1 MTRHLIYSPT
11 LLSLPAWNS
20 LPAGWCLLHSFPAWH
35 LVAIFLLS
43 PLWNQPFR
51 LHMWNHVSL
60 SSPVWF
66 GIIISSCVHIVTND
80 RVPFFPRLNKVLL
93 CVHHT
98 VFIPSSAKGRLPCFR
113 CLTSLSWDRHY
124 RWPLYISI
132 SSWLDKH
139 LVVERVNQMV
149 DLFAMLEGPSMSL
162 SIVATLIYDTMVC
175 SGMVP
180 LFHACP
186 ALVTFSFLLAIFL
199 MRWYLTVLVLI
210 CLPWTI
216 CLVEYFFLVMLGWFY
231 VPVGYINIFF

>member
-1 MTRHLIYSPT
+1 
-11 LLSLPAWNS
+11 
-20 LPAGWCLLHSFPAWH
+20 
-35 LVAIFLLS
+35 
-43 PLWNQPFR
+43 
-51 LHMWNHVSL
+51 MWNHVSL
-60 SSPVWF
+60 SFPVWF
-66 GIIISSCVHIVTND
+66 GIIISSCGHIVTND
-80 RVPFFPRLNKVLL
+80 RGPFFPRLNKVLL
-93 CVHHT
+93 CVYHM
-98 VFIPSSAKGRLPCFR
+98 VFIPSSAKEHLPCFR
-113 CLTSLSWDRHY
+113 CWTSLSWDGHY
-124 RWPLYISI
+124 RWPLYMPI

-162 SIVATLIYDTMVC
+162 SIVATLIYDTTVC

-210 CLPWTI
+210 CIPCTI
-216 CLVEYFFLVMLGWFY
+216 CLVEYFLLVMLGCFY